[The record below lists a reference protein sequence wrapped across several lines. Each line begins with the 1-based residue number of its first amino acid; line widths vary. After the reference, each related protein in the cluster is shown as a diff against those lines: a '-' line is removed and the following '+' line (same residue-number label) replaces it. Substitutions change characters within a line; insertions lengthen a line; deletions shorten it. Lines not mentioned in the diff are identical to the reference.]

1 MPSTTRQALLQALSA
16 AGGAY
21 ISGQQLAGQL
31 GVSRA
36 AVHKAAAALTA
47 QGYALEAVSRRGY
60 RLLGGDPFCAE
71 AVGPYPAPVQV
82 YDTLES
88 SNRTA
93 KLLALD
99 GAPHGTLVLTAHQS
113 AGRGRLG
120 RVFES
125 PAGKGVY
132 LSVLLRPAVP
142 AASAQTATIGA
153 AVAVCRAV
161 QELCG
166 LELGIKW
173 VNDLYYQGRK
183 VCGILTEAGTDIE
196 SGQLEWLV
204 VGIGLNLTTSPA
216 DWPEELA
223 RTAGSLY
230 PGGPAPV
237 GRAALAGAIARE
249 LLGLCPDFPCLDEY
263 RALCDAFYS
272 RARRDGA
279 GASRFEDVVKEM
291 SGDAARPTPP
301 KPCSSM
307 AAASSSSSA
316 RTAAPLPC
324 ATARSASA
332 PPARPEPGLK
342 AGDSSTKNFFQKSA

>member
-1 MPSTTRQALLQALSA
+1 MPSNTRQALLKALSA
-16 AGGAY
+16 AQGEY
-21 ISGQQLAGQL
+21 ISGQQLAQRL

-36 AVHKAAAALTA
+36 AVHKAASALSA
-47 QGYALEAVSRRGY
+47 QGYALEAAPRRGY
-60 RLLGGDPFCAE
+60 RLTGGDPFCAA
-71 AVGPYPAPVQV
+71 AVGEYPAPVYV

-120 RVFES
+120 RRFES

-132 LSVLLRPAVP
+132 CSVLLRPGLS

-161 QELCG
+161 RQLCG

-183 VCGILTEAGTDIE
+183 VCGILTEASTDME

-204 VGIGLNLTTSPA
+204 VGVGLNLTLTAGDLP
-216 DWPEELA
+216 PELA
-223 RTAGSLY
+223 QKAGSLY

-237 GRAALAGAIARE
+237 GRAELAGAIARE
-249 LLGLCPDFPCLDEY
+249 LLALCPAFDCLEEY
-263 RALCDAFYS
+263 RSRCFVPGHWVTVCTAAETYAAKAIAIDEDGRLVIERENGRREALRC
-272 RARRDGA
+272 G
-279 GASRFEDVVKEM
+279 EVTT
-291 SGDAARPTPP
+291 RP
-301 KPCSSM
+301 
-307 AAASSSSSA
+307 A
-316 RTAAPLPC
+316 RT
-324 ATARSASA
+324 
-332 PPARPEPGLK
+332 E
-342 AGDSSTKNFFQKSA
+342 

>member
-21 ISGQQLAGQL
+21 ISGQQLAQQL

-60 RLLGGDPFCAE
+60 RLAGGDPFCPE
-71 AVGPYPAPVQV
+71 AVGPYPAPVHL

-88 SNRTA
+88 TNRTA

-99 GAPHGTLVLTAHQS
+99 GAPHGTLVLAAQQS

-120 RVFES
+120 RSFAS

-132 LSVLLRPAVP
+132 CSVLLRPPLP
-142 AASAQTATIGA
+142 AANAQTATIGA

-161 QELCG
+161 QAQCG
-166 LELGIKW
+166 LELAIKW
-173 VNDLYYQGRK
+173 VNDLYYKGKK
-183 VCGILTEAGTDIE
+183 VCGILTEAGTDLE

-204 VGIGLNLTTSPA
+204 VGIGLNLTTTAA
-216 DWPEELA
+216 DLPPELA
-223 RTAGSLY
+223 AKAGSLY

-237 GRAALAGAIARE
+237 SRAALAGAIGRE
-249 LLGLCPDFPCLDEY
+249 LLALCPAFDVLEEY
-263 RALCDAFYS
+263 RARCFVPGHWVTVCTGTETYPA
-272 RARRDGA
+272 RALAIDDMGRLVVQRENGRREALRCG
-279 GASRFEDVVKEM
+279 EVTT
-291 SGDAARPTPP
+291 RP
-301 KPCSSM
+301 
-307 AAASSSSSA
+307 A
-316 RTAAPLPC
+316 RT
-324 ATARSASA
+324 
-332 PPARPEPGLK
+332 E
-342 AGDSSTKNFFQKSA
+342 

>member
-36 AVHKAAAALTA
+36 AVHKAAAALAA
-47 QGYALEAVSRRGY
+47 QGYALHSAPRRGY
-60 RLLGGDPFCAE
+60 RLTGGDPFCAE
-71 AVGPYPAPVQV
+71 AVGSYPAPIYL
-82 YDTLES
+82 YDSLES
-88 SNRTA
+88 SNLTA
-93 KLLALD
+93 KQLALT
-99 GAPHGTLVLTAHQS
+99 GAPHGTLVLTSHQQ
-113 AGRGRLG
+113 AGRGRMG

-132 LSVLLRPAVP
+132 LSLLLRPDLS
-142 AASAQTATIGA
+142 AADAQTVTIGA
-153 AVAVCRAV
+153 AVAVARAV
-161 QELCG
+161 KALCG
-166 LELGIKW
+166 LELSIKW

-230 PGGPAPV
+230 PGPRWP
-237 GRAALAGAIARE
+237 
-249 LLGLCPDFPCLDEY
+249 
-263 RALCDAFYS
+263 
-272 RARRDGA
+272 RRTGWGHCA
-279 GASRFEDVVKEM
+279 GASSPLPGLFVPRRIPRPLLR
-291 SGDAARPTPP
+291 ARPLGHGLHQPRDLRRQSP
-301 KPCSSM
+301 VH
-307 AAASSSSSA
+307 
-316 RTAAPLPC
+316 RWL
-324 ATARSASA
+324 R
-332 PPARPEPGLK
+332 PARRRARERPHRCPAPRRGQHPPRPHDLK
-342 AGDSSTKNFFQKSA
+342 RA